1 MRSRRLPHLLLA
13 LALLLTQWLSF
24 AHALEHP
31 ALSQDKACSVCVLGL
46 NLDGGAPLPASPA
59 VLHWA
64 PGAAPAAI
72 ATVAAVRRPPPTTR
86 ARAPPLVLA

>member
-1 MRSRRLPHLLLA
+1 MRNRRMPTLLLA

-31 ALSQDKACSVCVLGL
+31 ALAQDKACSVCVLGM

-59 VLHWA
+59 VAHWIAPDASSAPLQLHA
-64 PGAAPAAI
+64 GV
-72 ATVAAVRRPPPTTR
+72 ATPLTAR
-86 ARAPPLVLA
+86 ARAPPHSTC

>member
-1 MRSRRLPHLLLA
+1 MRTRRMPTLLLA

-31 ALSQDKACSVCVLGL
+31 ALAQDKACSVCVLGM

-59 VLHWA
+59 VAHWVATDAASAPLTLHDGVST
-64 PGAAPAAI
+64 P
-72 ATVAAVRRPPPTTR
+72 RTTH
-86 ARAPPLVLA
+86 ARAPPHSTC